1 MNSSVIGVALGGL
14 RRQLKLS
21 ETNGAVDSSVSATYP
36 LKRDDMHSEP
46 GAHQANQVEGTLG
59 VRGARKMTPDRYRP
73 YIVEAADSI
82 REAQTNLSH
91 AQAALHVPL
100 TRLADENPDYAVMLS
115 KLRDHLEELEATAS
129 VLADLVEQAQEGQVV
144 IPSREAL
151 QKRIAEGLGE

>member
-1 MNSSVIGVALGGL
+1 
-14 RRQLKLS
+14 
-21 ETNGAVDSSVSATYP
+21 
-36 LKRDDMHSEP
+36 
-46 GAHQANQVEGTLG
+46 
-59 VRGARKMTPDRYRP
+59 MTPDRYRP

-129 VLADLVEQAQEGQVV
+129 VLADLVEKAREGLVV
-144 IPSREAL
+144 VPSRNVIAA
-151 QKRIAEGLGE
+151 RIATTMGG